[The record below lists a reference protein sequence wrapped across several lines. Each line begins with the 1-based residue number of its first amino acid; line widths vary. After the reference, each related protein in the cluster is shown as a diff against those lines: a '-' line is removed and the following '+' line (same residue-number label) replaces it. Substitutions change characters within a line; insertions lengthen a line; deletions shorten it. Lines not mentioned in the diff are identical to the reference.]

1 MLPLQELTKLFG
13 VLDED
18 ASGSVGIDELTRF
31 VWGLGTTRQQPA
43 SPISSELTSVA
54 PEPESNE
61 QLGEF
66 ELTPTVERHIVKI
79 QAAIRGKA
87 VRTPPGMPSHSSD
100 EDDQAASPDG
110 VEATA
115 VASQA
120 TERLALSRPNHVDL
134 SGDIDV
140 AEWLVSQNAEDL
152 IDKVKD
158 DFGVTTLRD
167 LIAVV
172 QEPQDW
178 SIFVPDDEARC
189 KSLWASMQEE

>member
-1 MLPLQELTKLFG
+1 MPLQELTKLFG

-31 VWGLGTTRQQPA
+31 VWGLGTTRQQPTSA
-43 SPISSELTSVA
+43 ISSELTSVS
-54 PEPESNE
+54 PKPESNE
-61 QLGEF
+61 QLGGF
-66 ELTPTVERHIVKI
+66 ELTPTIERHIVKI
-79 QAAIRGKA
+79 QAAVRGKA
-87 VRTPPGMPSHSSD
+87 VRTPPGIPAPSSD
-100 EDDQAASPDG
+100 EDDEAATPDH
-110 VEATA
+110 VEALT

-120 TERLALSRPNHVDL
+120 TERLALFRPDHVNL
-134 SGDIDV
+134 SSDIDV

-152 IDKVKD
+152 VDKVKD
-158 DFGVTTLRD
+158 DFGITTLRD